1 MVPEPRRSPTAMG
14 QPVLVWWASI
24 WGKEKRRFVAE
35 VREIVVAVAVA
46 VDFVPDW
53 EAVK

>member
-24 WGKEKRRFVAE
+24 CGKEKRRFVAE
-35 VREIVVAVAVA
+35 VRDMVCGVGDLDAV
-46 VDFVPDW
+46 
-53 EAVK
+53 EKNSNS